1 MAGGRGERFW
11 PKSRTNLPKQFLSLT
26 SDGETMIQKTIKRLA
41 PLVETEDIFVVTN
54 AAYKQLV
61 HEQLPQLPQENILAE
76 PMARNTAPC
85 IALAA
90 AVIRK
95 KYEDAVM
102 LVLPSD
108 HLIQYEEMYTDTLKQ
123 AIRVAEQGDN
133 LVTIGITP
141 TYPETGYGYIKFQR
155 GGEDLPGGVYQVDCF
170 VEKPDL
176 ETAKSYLADG
186 SYLWNSGMFVW
197 RVSTILDCFKK
208 YMPSTYDGLLKIKE
222 AVGTPQEDTVL
233 EKEFPNLES
242 QSVDYGIMEKA
253 ENIYTLAGNFGWDDV
268 GSWLAV
274 GRIKQNDENGNV
286 VNGNVVTVNTK
297 NCVIEGADKL
307 IATVGLRDVVVVD
320 TKDATL
326 ITTKENAGEIKQV
339 LAKLRESG
347 RNEYL

>member
-1 MAGGRGERFW
+1 MTGVQTCA
-11 PKSRTNLPKQFLSLT
+11 LP
-26 SDGETMIQKTIKRLA
+26 I
-41 PLVETEDIFVVTN
+41 
-54 AAYKQLV
+54 
-61 HEQLPQLPQENILAE
+61 
-76 PMARNTAPC
+76 C
-85 IALAA
+85 
-90 AVIRK
+90 
-95 KYEDAVM
+95 
-102 LVLPSD
+102 
-108 HLIQYEEMYTDTLKQ
+108 
-123 AIRVAEQGDN
+123 
-133 LVTIGITP
+133 
-141 TYPETGYGYIKFQR
+141 YPVQR
-155 GGEDLPGGVYQVDCF
+155 F

-286 VNGNVVTVNTK
+286 VNGNVVAVNTK

>member
-1 MAGGRGERFW
+1 
-11 PKSRTNLPKQFLSLT
+11 
-26 SDGETMIQKTIKRLA
+26 
-41 PLVETEDIFVVTN
+41 
-54 AAYKQLV
+54 
-61 HEQLPQLPQENILAE
+61 
-76 PMARNTAPC
+76 
-85 IALAA
+85 
-90 AVIRK
+90 
-95 KYEDAVM
+95 
-102 LVLPSD
+102 
-108 HLIQYEEMYTDTLKQ
+108 
-123 AIRVAEQGDN
+123 
-133 LVTIGITP
+133 
-141 TYPETGYGYIKFQR
+141 
-155 GGEDLPGGVYQVDCF
+155 
-170 VEKPDL
+170 
-176 ETAKSYLADG
+176 
-186 SYLWNSGMFVW
+186 
-197 RVSTILDCFKK
+197 
-208 YMPSTYDGLLKIKE
+208 MPSTYDGLLKIKE

-253 ENIYTLAGNFGWDDV
+253 ENIYTLSGNFGWDDV

-286 VNGNVVTVNTK
+286 VNGNVVAVNTK